1 MISYLPPLFFFS
13 FLWGGEGWGGLLPL
27 AHLLYNSHLHG
38 TWQPPVVFAG
48 EEKNKTALVK
58 IFLSQ
63 NCLSAKLLRGT
74 SEWTLPRTLHRG
86 EADLSDSDGRKRRRS
101 RPGAAR
107 KKGPDE

>member
-63 NCLSAKLLRGT
+63 NCLSAKTPARDVGMDAAKDFASRRG
-74 SEWTLPRTLHRG
+74 
-86 EADLSDSDGRKRRRS
+86 
-101 RPGAAR
+101 
-107 KKGPDE
+107 